1 MDSSIP
7 YSSSQSILSQQQP
20 HSNHHQSHHNE
31 HSTTLEPAADV
42 DDSNV
47 RGGSQ
52 SIQSSLGH
60 QGNSSNSGSSTVT
73 PVISLFKLKNFL
85 YQPKFK
91 PPFAPSNSN
100 NNTLHSSGSSSNIG
114 NTHLNIHSTGSNNN
128 THSSRG
134 DGKKHKAISTSCQNK
149 KPGMTTRVLNVNRV
163 HRGHEK
169 YTQQEVENCAQ
180 AKNERHTKK
189 RRKRR
194 LTVRGKEKVFFPP
207 AQFSFLSIH
216 FWE

>member
-1 MDSSIP
+1 MDSTLP

-20 HSNHHQSHHNE
+20 HSNHHQSHQNE
-31 HSTTLEPAADV
+31 HSTALEPAADV
-42 DDSNV
+42 DDSNG

-100 NNTLHSSGSSSNIG
+100 NNTVHSSGSSNIG
-114 NTHLNIHSTGSNNN
+114 NTHHNIHSTGSNNNN

-134 DGKKHKAISTSCQNK
+134 DGKKQSNIYLMSKQKNQEWQ
-149 KPGMTTRVLNVNRV
+149 
-163 HRGHEK
+163 HE
-169 YTQQEVENCAQ
+169 
-180 AKNERHTKK
+180 
-189 RRKRR
+189 
-194 LTVRGKEKVFFPP
+194 F
-207 AQFSFLSIH
+207 
-216 FWE
+216 